1 MKTNRYYYL
10 VALGIFAISLSPI
23 ITKAAVS
30 SSLTIAANRM
40 LFTIIILTPFTIKK
54 ILSEL
59 KTIKQKTILLNIL
72 SGIFLGLHF
81 WSWIDSLQFTSVA
94 NSTILV
100 NLHPIFILILGS
112 IFLNQKIDSLSI
124 ISTLIALSGSL
135 LIIYNSL
142 FNLSL
147 NMRGDMMAVIGAITI
162 SVYFTIGS
170 QLRQNISN
178 KTYTYIAYLSAFM
191 TLFIISL
198 FFNINIF
205 SYPSSDIWVFLG
217 LALIPTL
224 LGHSIFNYSLQY
236 LSTHFISMAVLAEPI
251 LASIWAYF
259 LYSESVTLIQFIGGF
274 LILFGLGIKIRSAK
288 N

>member
-1 MKTNRYYYL
+1 MKINRYYYL
-10 VALGIFAISLSPI
+10 VALGIFAVSLSPI

-40 LFTIIILTPFTIKK
+40 FFTIIILTPFTITK
-54 ILSEL
+54 ILSEI
-59 KTIKQKTILLNIL
+59 KTIQQKTILLNIL

-81 WSWIDSLQFTSVA
+81 WSWIDSLQFTTVA

-124 ISTLIALSGSL
+124 ISTVIALSGSL

-170 QLRQNISN
+170 QLRQSVSN
-178 KTYTYIAYLSAFM
+178 KTYTYIAYLSAFV

-205 SYPSSDIWVFLG
+205 SYPSSDILVFLG

-224 LGHSIFNYSLQY
+224 LGHSIFNYSLQF
-236 LSTHFISMAVLAEPI
+236 LSSHFISMAVLAEPI
-251 LASIWAYF
+251 LASTWAYL
-259 LYSESVTLIQFIGGF
+259 LYNESVTLVQFIGGF

>member
-112 IFLNQKIDSLSI
+112 IFLNKKIDSLSI

>member
-1 MKTNRYYYL
+1 MKINRYYYL
-10 VALGIFAISLSPI
+10 VALGIFAVSLSPI

-40 LFTIIILTPFTIKK
+40 FFTIIILTPFTITK
-54 ILSEL
+54 ILSEI
-59 KTIKQKTILLNIL
+59 KTIQQKTILLNIL

-81 WSWIDSLQFTSVA
+81 WSWIDSLQFTTVA

-124 ISTLIALSGSL
+124 ISTVIALSGSL

-170 QLRQNISN
+170 QLRQSVSN
-178 KTYTYIAYLSAFM
+178 KTYTYIAYLSAFV

-205 SYPSSDIWVFLG
+205 PENIR
-217 LALIPTL
+217 
-224 LGHSIFNYSLQY
+224 IFFETEIIFSGNIRIFSE
-236 LSTHFISMAVLAEPI
+236 TEIISFHI
-251 LASIWAYF
+251 HHQIF
-259 LYSESVTLIQFIGGF
+259 
-274 LILFGLGIKIRSAK
+274 
-288 N
+288 